1 MTSSTWHLLLQI
13 LFFSGIAFISMLDIA
28 IISLPDS
35 NINTEISEGNYQFI
49 LIKKMMQSPNY
60 YSMVIRLATIILFCF
75 ATVIFYHSVVLESLR
90 QFVEEHL
97 GLHSFAYNIIMLGT
111 ILLYILIIEVFF
123 VKLFK
128 QIGVKFSYTLAKR
141 FSLYLYIVFVIFLP
155 SAKFIENASA
165 FFGKLIKANNLNAKS
180 ITEEEIRLMMDI
192 GAEKGTIQNEEK
204 QMIENIFEFNN
215 INANDIMT
223 HRTDVYAVNI
233 NDTNDKIIEVIQ
245 ASGFSRF
252 PVYDDEI
259 DNVVG
264 ILSARQF
271 FLNLHNYP
279 QKSLKEIMYAPFIVP
294 ETIRADVLF
303 RKMQRNKNHLAVL
316 VDEYGGFNGI
326 VTLEDLLE
334 EIVGNIYDEN
344 DFSETK
350 DIIRIHK
357 NLWKISG
364 STEIERINEAL
375 QIQIPTEEDFDT
387 LNGLVFHA
395 LSVIPEDG
403 SKFEI
408 ELYNLLIQVKKI
420 EDHRILSALVSKKQ
434 A

>member
-1 MTSSTWHLLLQI
+1 
-13 LFFSGIAFISMLDIA
+13 MLDVA
-28 IISLPDS
+28 IISLADS
-35 NINTEISEGNYQFI
+35 SINTEIAEGNFQFV
-49 LIKKMMQSPNY
+49 LIKKMMQSPNR
-60 YSMVIRLATIILFCF
+60 YSLVIRLATTILFCF
-75 ATVIFYHSVVLESLR
+75 SSIVFYHSILLENLR
-90 QFVEEHL
+90 QFVEVHL
-97 GLHSFAYNIIMLGT
+97 GIHSLAYNIIMVG
-111 ILLYILIIEVFF
+111 IVLLYILLIEIFF

-128 QIGVKFSYTLAKR
+128 QIGVKHSFSLSKN
-141 FSLYLYIVFVIFLP
+141 FSLYLYMIFVTLLP
-155 SAKFIENASA
+155 AAKFIEKTSE
-165 FFGKLIKANNLNAKS
+165 FFGRLIKSNNVNAKS

-215 INANDIMT
+215 INADDIMT

-233 NDTNDKIIEVIQ
+233 NDTNDKIIEIIQ
-245 ASGFSRF
+245 ASGYSRF

-271 FLNLHNYP
+271 FLNLHGYP

-344 DFSETK
+344 DLSETK

-364 STEIERINEAL
+364 STEIEAINEAL

-387 LNGLVFHA
+387 LNGMVFHA

-408 ELYNLLIQVKKI
+408 ELYDLLIQVKKI